1 MLPLFTSHCNKWKG
15 GKAQFGAVWKA
26 QIIGKGGHRA
36 NLNLQYKKDQLERNY
51 KNKNLTQSADQNA
64 LT

>member
-1 MLPLFTSHCNKWKG
+1 MLPVFASHCNKWKG

-26 QIIGKGGHRA
+26 QIIGSHRA
-36 NLNLQYKKDQLERNY
+36 TLNLQYKKGQLERNY

>member
-1 MLPLFTSHCNKWKG
+1 MLPLFTSHLNKWEG
-15 GKAQFGAVWKA
+15 GTAQFGAVWKA
-26 QIIGKGGHRA
+26 QIRDKNSHWA
-36 NLNLQYKKDQLERNY
+36 TLNLEYKKDQLEWNY